1 MESPIIPLG
10 GKIVI
15 LPQEEGEQTYGNII
29 VPDTGQEKPEMGT
42 VLAVGPG
49 RISTDGTLIPNRIEV
64 GVTVMVPKFGA
75 QVVVLENETY
85 IVASEND
92 VLGIIKDKETYPTI
106 LIRVNEELKDTKKGY
121 NFNSLKGV
129 LETY

>member
-10 GKIVI
+10 DKIVI
-15 LPQEEGEQTYGNII
+15 LPQEEGEQMYGNII
-29 VPDTGQEKPEMGT
+29 VPDAGQEKPEMGT

-75 QVVVLENETY
+75 QVVVVENETY
-85 IVASEND
+85 VIASEND
-92 VLGIIKDKETYPTI
+92 VLGIIKNKD
-106 LIRVNEELKDTKKGY
+106 NE
-121 NFNSLKGV
+121 
-129 LETY
+129 

>member
-1 MESPIIPLG
+1 MTKCPITPLG
-10 GKIVI
+10 DKIII
-15 LPQEEGEQTYGNII
+15 LPLEEGEQTYGNII
-29 VPDTGQEKPEMGT
+29 IPDAGQEKPEIGT

-85 IVASEND
+85 IVAGESD
-92 VLGIIKDKETYPTI
+92 VLGIIKQKED
-106 LIRVNEELKDTKKGY
+106 NE
-121 NFNSLKGV
+121 
-129 LETY
+129 

>member
-10 GKIVI
+10 DKIVI
-15 LPQEEGEQTYGNII
+15 LPQDEGEQMYGNIV
-29 VPDTGQEKPEMGT
+29 VPDTKNEKAELGT

-75 QVVVLENETY
+75 QVVVVENETY
-85 IVASEND
+85 IIAGESD
-92 VLGIIKDKETYPTI
+92 VLGIIKQKED
-106 LIRVNEELKDTKKGY
+106 NE
-121 NFNSLKGV
+121 
-129 LETY
+129 